1 MANREMSATERA
13 KIRAQAGKP
22 PVRTRVPPQ
31 ERREMTG
38 GMPPAPMGQDP
49 NAVDPNVPP
58 QGANPADLLQ
68 QSGASPM
75 APPQEQR
82 QPRPVEQIDA
92 DMRAYAEGV
101 REHNEK
107 QSKSA
112 EPEKPKKSKDGGVEE
127 QKEDESW
134 WNWQESDIL
143 ANSTRRKKIEATL
156 RPMRIEDLLLHN
168 EVRQTVVIIPPRG
181 EDDTGLEVEFRSI
194 SVDEDLAIK
203 RIMSGF
209 RGSDQYIS
217 DRYSVMNLVC
227 GLWRLNDK
235 VLPTHLNDDDKF
247 DEDLYNA
254 KMAIIRKWPYNLVQD
269 LVNNWAWFEDRVRKL
284 FVIEDLG
291 NG

>member
-22 PVRTRVPPQ
+22 PIRPPVPPEQ
-31 ERREMTG
+31 RREMTG

-49 NAVDPNVPP
+49 NAVDPNAPP
-58 QGANPADLLQ
+58 QGANPAELLQ
-68 QSGASPM
+68 QSGATPM
-75 APPQEQR
+75 MPAQEQR
-82 QPRPVEQIDA
+82 QPRPAEQIDA
-92 DMRAYAEGV
+92 DMAALNKAQQEHKTKLEGGGKK
-101 REHNEK
+101 EEK
-107 QSKSA
+107 
-112 EPEKPKKSKDGGVEE
+112 KDEVDE

-143 ANSTRRKKIEATL
+143 ANSTRRKSIESRL
-156 RPMRIEDLLLHN
+156 RKMRIEDLLLHN
-168 EVRQTVVIIPPRG
+168 EVRQVIPIIPPRD
-181 EDDTGLEVEFRSI
+181 EEEEGLVVEFRSI

-217 DRYSVMNLVC
+217 DRYAIMNLVC
-227 GLWRLNDK
+227 GLFRLNDK
-235 VLPTHLNDDDKF
+235 VLPNHLNDDGKF

-254 KMAIIRKWPYNLVQD
+254 KFAIIRAWPYNLVQD

>member
-1 MANREMSATERA
+1 MANREVSATEKA

-22 PVRTRVPPQ
+22 PVRPPVPPQ

-49 NAVDPNVPP
+49 NAVDPNAPP
-58 QGANPADLLQ
+58 QGANPAELLQ
-68 QSGASPM
+68 QSGAQPM
-75 APPQEQR
+75 SDERR
-82 QPRPVEQIDA
+82 QPRPQEQIDA
-92 DMRAYAEGV
+92 DMKAYAEAV
-101 REHNEK
+101 KKHNEGED
-107 QSKSA
+107 QKSA
-112 EPEKPKKSKDGGVEE
+112 EPEAKTKDKGDDVDQ

-143 ANSTRRKKIEATL
+143 ANSARRKKIEAGL

-168 EVRQTVVIIPPRG
+168 EVKQTIVIIPPRD
-181 EDDTGLEVEFRSI
+181 EDDYGLEVEFRSI

-227 GLWRLNDK
+227 GLYRLNDK
-235 VLPTHLNDDDKF
+235 ILPSHLNDDGKF
-247 DEDLYNA
+247 DEDLYQA